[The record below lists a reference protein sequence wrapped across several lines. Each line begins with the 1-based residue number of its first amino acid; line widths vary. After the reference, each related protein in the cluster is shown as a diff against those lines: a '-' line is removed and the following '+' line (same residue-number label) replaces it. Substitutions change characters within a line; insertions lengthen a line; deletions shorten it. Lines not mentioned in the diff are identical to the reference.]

1 MKKILDNFKYLGV
14 ILTLLFFASCESDL
28 LKEFESISVTD
39 APALDITVTNVQDS
53 VFHIDYSVAAQG
65 WLFVAVMEGDEES
78 VVEPTQEQMRFQNLP
93 AAVFNT
99 HFKIDDDALMEGTVE
114 VTGIKQNTEYV
125 VFVMPGSVDGV
136 DGEIRKT
143 SLVTSDIFPPEL
155 VETSPGISPDAA
167 QEVDFS
173 VSLTFDEPVLI
184 NNSEGFVFRY
194 LNIQTFEFNDVVAE
208 SVSVAGNTITVEQ
221 PAEPIPG
228 QYVFLNVSEDAVK
241 DRADNM
247 FAGFTSGL
255 TEEGGLA
262 GHFWR
267 VEFSPVS
274 VVEDGIDPAVGEAQ
288 EDNEF
293 QIALTF
299 ELPMDFN
306 RSQGQVSYNPQN
318 VIISYDQG
326 QTTINVGVP
335 ADHISFDGNVVTIT
349 QPRTAVFGE
358 TVSLIVNEGAF
369 RTVYGSPVA
378 EIEKGEMHWLVSYG
392 YERDMI
398 LGNYVMK
405 DLVSHWDG
413 PIDLVLNVEITAHAD
428 DPNKVLINDLLGSE
442 TPIEGIFNGDFATL
456 TIPGGQ
462 LLSAGTLSP
471 DVVVEVWN
479 GYVAG
484 GTATGFIEPDGTIR
498 MNGIGFYLYDLE
510 GEDVGYWD
518 LFPNPTLT
526 PVHADTKINS
536 LPAVLDLSNL
546 RNRATD
552 KLIVR

>member
-167 QEVDFS
+167 QEVDFI

-208 SVSVAGNTITVEQ
+208 SVSVAGNTVTVEQ
-221 PAEPIPG
+221 AAEPIPG
-228 QYVFLNVSEDAVK
+228 QYVFLNVSDDAVK

-247 FAGFTSGL
+247 FEGFTSGL
-255 TEEGGLA
+255 DEGALV

-274 VVEDGIDPAVGEAQ
+274 VVDDGIDPVVGEAQ
-288 EDNEF
+288 QDNEF
-293 QIALTF
+293 EIVLTF
-299 ELPMDFN
+299 DLPMDFN
-306 RSQGQVSYNPQN
+306 RSQGSVVYNPQN
-318 VIISYDQG
+318 VIISYVQG

-335 ADHISFDGNVVTIT
+335 ADHISFDDNVVTIT
-349 QPRTAVFGE
+349 QPRTAIFGE
-358 TVSLIVNEGAF
+358 TVNLIVNEGAF

-398 LGNYVMK
+398 LHKYE
-405 DLVSHWDG
+405 
-413 PIDLVLNVEITAHAD
+413 VEATSTFGDNPTYIFDVTIVAD
-428 DPNKVLINDLLGSE
+428 PEEANKVIITGLENSPEPVVGY
-442 TPIEGIFNGDFATL
+442 FNGDFATL
-456 TIPGGQ
+456 TIPQDQSLGDLLGDGSVVLLWSNTSETGDLIGYIQEDGSIIMDWASYIVGGEFSGYYYDRYYDSVWSVVQ
-462 LLSAGTLSP
+462 
-471 DVVVEVWN
+471 DVKFNNHV
-479 GYVAG
+479 
-484 GTATGFIEPDGTIR
+484 T
-498 MNGIGFYLYDLE
+498 
-510 GEDVGYWD
+510 
-518 LFPNPTLT
+518 
-526 PVHADTKINS
+526 
-536 LPAVLDLSNL
+536 PAVKKPTVKV
-546 RNRATD
+546 NR
-552 KLIVR
+552 